1 MKVILIKDVKGQGK
15 KGELINVSD
24 GYARNYLI
32 PRNLAKEATANN
44 LSVMKGQKE
53 AAEFHKQQ
61 ELEEAKALAEKIG
74 GLSIQIKAK
83 AGAGGKLFGSVT
95 SKEIAEELKM
105 QQHIKIDKKKIVL
118 PEGIKTL
125 GVTNVKIKLYPDVT
139 AELKVNVLEL
149 N

>member
-1 MKVILIKDVKGQGK
+1 MKVILTKDVKGQGK
-15 KGELINVSD
+15 KGDLINVSD

-32 PRNLAKEATANN
+32 PKNLAKEATANN

-53 AAEFHKQQ
+53 SAEFHKKQ

-74 GLSIQIKAK
+74 GVSIQIKAK

-95 SKEIAEELKM
+95 SKDIAEELKM
-105 QQHIKIDKKKIVL
+105 QQHIKIDKKKIEL

-125 GVTNVKIKLYPDVT
+125 GVTNVRIRLYPEVT
-139 AELKVNVLEL
+139 AELKVNVTEM
-149 N
+149 